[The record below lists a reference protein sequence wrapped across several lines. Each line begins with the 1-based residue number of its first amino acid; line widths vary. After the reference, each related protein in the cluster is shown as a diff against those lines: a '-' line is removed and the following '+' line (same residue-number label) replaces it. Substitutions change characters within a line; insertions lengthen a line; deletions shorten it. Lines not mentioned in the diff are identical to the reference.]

1 MRLQLRPLDAVG
13 GSCPVAGGPPGL
25 ALWHAHLNW
34 TCDGTP
40 LDLRVLAAEPV
51 ALPEPEA
58 SEPVPGALARC
69 VRACAGSGALL
80 LLANPAAA
88 LGTGRIALAE
98 GVRLMAI
105 ADPADEA
112 CWDALLA
119 LGQPCY
125 GVRGALQVEV
135 LRAQPASVISALS
148 FGVFHASDGL
158 VPDLIEE
165 SPRHVAWQCSEQVE
179 AEVLGRAGFPLA
191 RSTGPSGRY
200 DDRGNEGVVRVV
212 LRAGGRSCWTQPRFV
227 APRKD
232 ACAAPA

>member
-1 MRLQLRPLDAVG
+1 MRLHLSPLDADG
-13 GSCPVAGGPPGL
+13 DSCPVAGGTPGL
-25 ALWHAHLNW
+25 SLWHKRLNW

-51 ALPEPEA
+51 TLPEPEA

-69 VRACAGSGALL
+69 VLACAGSGALL

-88 LGTGRIALAE
+88 LGAGRIALAE
-98 GVRLMAI
+98 GIRLMAI

-125 GVRGALQVEV
+125 GVRGVLHVEV

-158 VPDLIEE
+158 DPGVIEE
-165 SPRHVAWQCSEQVE
+165 SPRHVAWSCNEPVE

-191 RSTGPSGRY
+191 RSSGPSGRY

-212 LRAGGRSCWTQPRFV
+212 LRAGGRSCWTQPRFI

-232 ACAAPA
+232 ACAS